1 VFRILLFGGHRQ
13 CGTVGFARATKAGRL
28 GSILGHTADLTNG
41 TSGLSSL
48 VFGVNGWVQGN
59 GYRAG
64 LPLPPVQ
71 HSLKGAAFTRHQC
84 SIHCDRSCVARGASK
99 RTWPPQLN
107 Y

>member
-1 VFRILLFGGHRQ
+1 
-13 CGTVGFARATKAGRL
+13 
-28 GSILGHTADLTNG
+28 LTNG